1 MAGAVRD
8 RSKES
13 LAADV
18 WRPIFDLIVST
29 APERDAFIRR
39 LGLSPAE
46 SRALASL
53 DPTQGR
59 PMWALAREWG
69 CDPSNAT
76 WLVDRLER
84 QGLAARE
91 AVANDRRV
99 RSVVLTP
106 KGSRLRARLIE
117 AFYKPPRVLAGL
129 TARDLESL
137 RLATAKLPKPVRLE
151 EEWAPSNTTNRRRS

>member
-1 MAGAVRD
+1 MAAS

-13 LAADV
+13 AAAEA

-29 APERDAFIRR
+29 APQRDLFIKR

-53 DPTQGR
+53 DPTGGR
-59 PMWALAREWG
+59 PMRSLAREWG

-84 QGLAARE
+84 LGLATRQ
-91 AVANDRRV
+91 AVAGDRRIK
-99 RSVVLTP
+99 SVVLTA
-106 KGSRLRARLIE
+106 KGTRLRARLIR
-117 AFYKPPRVLAGL
+117 AFYKPPRILLELPG
-129 TARDLESL
+129 RDLEAL
-137 RLATAKLPKPVRLE
+137 RAASAKLP
-151 EEWAPSNTTNRRRS
+151 RSDRTP

>member
-1 MAGAVRD
+1 MAAS

-13 LAADV
+13 AAAEA

-29 APERDAFIRR
+29 APQRDLFIKR

-53 DPTQGR
+53 DPTGGR
-59 PMWALAREWG
+59 PMRSLAREWG

-84 QGLAARE
+84 LGLATRQ
-91 AVANDRRV
+91 AVAGDRRIK
-99 RSVVLTP
+99 SVVLTA
-106 KGSRLRARLIE
+106 KGTRLRARLIS
-117 AFYKPPRVLAGL
+117 AFYKPPRILLELPG
-129 TARDLESL
+129 RDLEAL
-137 RLATAKLPKPVRLE
+137 RAASAKLP
-151 EEWAPSNTTNRRRS
+151 RSDRTP

>member
-1 MAGAVRD
+1 MASN

-13 LAADV
+13 SAAEA
-18 WRPIFDLIVST
+18 WRPIFDLIVAT
-29 APERDAFIRR
+29 APQRDLFIKR

-53 DPTQGR
+53 DPAGGQ
-59 PMWALAREWG
+59 PMRSLAHEWG

-91 AVANDRRV
+91 AVAGDRRV
-99 RSVVLTP
+99 KSVVLTA
-106 KGSRLRARLIE
+106 KGTRLRARLVR
-117 AFYKPPRVLAGL
+117 AFYRPPRILLELPG
-129 TARDLESL
+129 RDLEAL
-137 RLATAKLPKPVRLE
+137 RAASAKLPRRGETPARF
-151 EEWAPSNTTNRRRS
+151 PRRSSEPLRSRLR